1 MSNTSSA
8 ERRHLTILFCDLVG
22 STSLAA
28 RLDAE
33 DYRDVLV
40 AYQRRATEVV
50 ERAGGMVARYEGDGI
65 LAYFGFPAA
74 NEDDAERAVRAGL
87 DLAGGMVVGDA
98 LDQDLTVRVGIA
110 TGVVI
115 VDQLM
120 HSKAADNP
128 AVVGEAPNLA
138 ARLQDLATPNT
149 VLISS
154 ETRRLVGGLFEFRD
168 LGMQSIK
175 GFAEPLR
182 AWQVLRA
189 SDDLNRFEALRGT
202 SPLVGRDK
210 ELDLLLAQWQCAT
223 TEGGRVVIVAGEPG
237 IGKSRLALE
246 FLARIRSQS
255 PAMLRYDCSPGH
267 KDSMLHPLLA
277 QMQRAAQFHHYDSP
291 EVKAKKLEALVAG
304 SGQASIQVV
313 ALLGDLM
320 GLPVSGRFAPLAV
333 DVREKRHLLFE
344 SLVGVLVDLTR
355 RRKTAVIVEDIHWLD
370 PTSAELLEHVIVRA
384 QQFPI
389 VIVLTCRPE
398 AKADWLRR
406 SRAAVIDLAAIDAL
420 SAEAMAKEI
429 AGSNL
434 PDATLRSLVD
444 RADGMP
450 LFIEELTKAALEKLG
465 KESPAKPSEGSSV
478 PPNLQATLMWRLD
491 RLGPARDVAKVAAA
505 IGRDFG
511 FELLQAVMEERKL
524 EDLRALL
531 GALLDAKLVIP
542 IGLSKSNSFTFRH
555 ALIQDAAYS
564 TLLRK
569 ERKALHGQI
578 ACALQQRFPEAVA
591 MQPEIIASHFAKA
604 EAFKPAVRYWQ
615 QAGGLAAARGAF
627 VETARHLSEAAKLIQ
642 LLPESQER
650 SHQQLSVQIALGQA
664 LMATSGYAAAESL
677 QAFMRADEL
686 AAEVGSASERM
697 EVLLGLFDIHYNRAE
712 LEQALAVAHQHM
724 ALAEQNQRYLA
735 RAHQVLGQCYSAK
748 GAFIEAREHFQ
759 RALAKFAQAPEQS
772 NSIGVFARQDV
783 VSRALI
789 AGVHHALGE
798 PMLARAATLKS
809 IERARE
815 LQNPL
820 LIALASVTQLLTPVP
835 GGSDPDPDRA
845 GEVIRFCSR
854 HGLKNFEIW
863 ARFAR
868 GAIAARRGDPRE
880 GILLM
885 QAAIGAAED
894 MNSRLFRPVQLACL
908 GGAHAKIG
916 ELGEAQRLLA
926 EAIEIADRTGER
938 QALPSLHR
946 VYGEILFAAGKA
958 DQGQTQ
964 LKQAL
969 RVARDQH
976 AKAELGRIEKSM
988 LRVGAKDA
996 P

>member
-1 MSNTSSA
+1 VSNTSSP
-8 ERRHLTILFCDLVG
+8 ERRYLTILFCDLVG

-40 AYQRRATEVV
+40 AYQRRATEII

-65 LAYFGFPAA
+65 LAYVGFPVA

-87 DLAGGMVVGDA
+87 DLAGGMAVGDVV
-98 LDQDLTVRVGIA
+98 DQDLTVRVGIA

-115 VDQLM
+115 VDQLLP
-120 HSKAADNP
+120 SKAADNP

-175 GFAEPLR
+175 GFAEPQR

-189 SDDLNRFEALRGT
+189 RDDLNRFEALRGT
-202 SPLVGRDK
+202 SALVGRDK
-210 ELDLLLAQWQCAT
+210 ELDLLLVQWRCAT

-246 FLARIRSQS
+246 FLARIRWQS
-255 PAMLRYDCSPGH
+255 PAMLRYDCSPSH

-277 QMQRAAQFHHYDSP
+277 QIQRAAQFHHYDSP

-320 GLPVSGRFAPLAV
+320 GLPVSGRFAPPAV
-333 DVREKRHLLFE
+333 DALEKRHLLFE
-344 SLVGVLVDLTR
+344 SLVGVLADLTR

-406 SRAAVIDLAAIDAL
+406 SRAAVIDLAAIDAR

-465 KESPAKPSEGSSV
+465 KESPAKPSEGSTV

-531 GALLDAKLVIP
+531 NALLDAKLVI
-542 IGLSKSNSFTFRH
+542 LSDSNSFTFRH

-569 ERKALHGQI
+569 ERKALHGRI
-578 ACALQQRFPEAVA
+578 AYALQHRFPEGVA

-604 EAFKPAVRYWQ
+604 EAFEPAVRYWQ

-642 LLPESQER
+642 LLPESHER

-677 QAFMRADEL
+677 QAFVRANEL
-686 AAEVGSASERM
+686 AAEVGGASERM

-772 NSIGVFARQDV
+772 DSIGVFARQDV

-798 PMLARAATLKS
+798 PELSRAATLES

-845 GEVIRFCSR
+845 GEVVRFCSR

-926 EAIEIADRTGER
+926 EAIEIANRTGER

-946 VYGEILFAAGKA
+946 VHGEILFAAGKA
-958 DQGQTQ
+958 DDGQMQ

-988 LRVGAKDA
+988 LRVGVKNA

>member
-1 MSNTSSA
+1 VSNTSSP
-8 ERRHLTILFCDLVG
+8 ERRYLTILFCDLVG

-40 AYQRRATEVV
+40 AYQRRATEII

-65 LAYFGFPAA
+65 LAYVGFPVA

-87 DLAGGMVVGDA
+87 DLAGGMAVGDVV
-98 LDQDLTVRVGIA
+98 DQDLTVRVGIA

-115 VDQLM
+115 VDQLLP
-120 HSKAADNP
+120 SKAADNP

-175 GFAEPLR
+175 GFAEPQR

-189 SDDLNRFEALRGT
+189 RDDLNRFEALRGT
-202 SPLVGRDK
+202 SALVGRDK
-210 ELDLLLAQWQCAT
+210 ELDLLLVQWRCAT

-246 FLARIRSQS
+246 FLARIRWQS
-255 PAMLRYDCSPGH
+255 PAMLRYDCSPSH

-277 QMQRAAQFHHYDSP
+277 QIQRAAQFHHYDSP

-320 GLPVSGRFAPLAV
+320 GLPVSGRFAPPAV
-333 DVREKRHLLFE
+333 DALEKRHLLFE
-344 SLVGVLVDLTR
+344 SLVGVLADLTR

-384 QQFPI
+384 HQFPA

-406 SRAAVIDLAAIDAL
+406 TRAAAIDLAAIDAR

-465 KESPAKPSEGSSV
+465 KESPAKPSEGSTV

-531 GALLDAKLVIP
+531 NALLDAKLVI
-542 IGLSKSNSFTFRH
+542 LSDSNSFTFRH

-569 ERKALHGQI
+569 ERKALHGRI
-578 ACALQQRFPEAVA
+578 AYALQHRFPEGVA

-604 EAFKPAVRYWQ
+604 EAFEPAVRYWQ

-642 LLPESQER
+642 LLPESHER

-677 QAFMRADEL
+677 QAFVRANEL
-686 AAEVGSASERM
+686 AAEVGGASERM

-772 NSIGVFARQDV
+772 DSIGVFARQDV

-798 PMLARAATLKS
+798 PELSRAATLES

-845 GEVIRFCSR
+845 GEVVRFCSR

-926 EAIEIADRTGER
+926 EAIEIANRTGER

-946 VYGEILFAAGKA
+946 VHGEILFAAGKA
-958 DQGQTQ
+958 DDGQMQ

-988 LRVGAKDA
+988 LRVGVKNA